1 MVRVGLPLQQ
11 CSTAS
16 QTDPPP
22 PSPAAPEAHSIAT
35 SAEATSG
42 ATGAPSSCTHPQS
55 AVLTRRGLVS
65 SEATAVGGLP
75 PPPSSTGK
83 RYYALEAQHG
93 GPLVVAG
100 ARLTELALGGSWG
113 ARGRAPRGFPTLEE
127 ALEHLARAL
136 PKGRSAE
143 FPVRF
148 IA

>member
-11 CSTAS
+11 RSTAAC
-16 QTDPPP
+16 QTEPP
-22 PSPAAPEAHSIAT
+22 PSSPSAPEAQSIAT
-35 SAEATSG
+35 EASSG
-42 ATGAPSSCTHPQS
+42 TTGASSSGTQS
-55 AVLTRRGLVS
+55 QSVVPTRRGPVS
-65 SEATAVGGLP
+65 SEAAAVGGLP

-83 RYYALEAQHG
+83 RYYALEARHG

-100 ARLTELALGGSWG
+100 ARLAEQALGGSWV
-113 ARGRAPRGFPTLEE
+113 AKGRAPSGFSTLEE

-136 PKGRSAE
+136 PKGKSAE